1 MACSDGHEPLCLAVR
16 PSTIRC
22 VDPGVTMRLER
33 FVHAAFADGEEAMRF
48 LGEVESG
55 NQDRERVVAAAALA
69 ADGDLERLQQLV
81 ALSRVD
87 WRDVLVLG
95 GLDNAEWSAVLDDRL
110 GAPG

>member
-1 MACSDGHEPLCLAVR
+1 
-16 PSTIRC
+16 
-22 VDPGVTMRLER
+22 MRLER
-33 FVHAAFADGEEAMRF
+33 FVHAAFADREQAMRF

-95 GLDNAEWSAVLDDRL
+95 GLDNAEWSAVLDERL